1 MRWNIELDPSKV
13 RVILETIQNPERRCI
28 SVHVDHD
35 DQVIMAPGSYTMADI
50 VRRLKALIP
59 QLGPDMCDPG
69 IAAEIVAVTRDA
81 TAIAGIEG

>member
-1 MRWNIELDPSKV
+1 MSGDNLMGD
-13 RVILETIQNPERRCI
+13 
-28 SVHVDHD
+28 HVDHD